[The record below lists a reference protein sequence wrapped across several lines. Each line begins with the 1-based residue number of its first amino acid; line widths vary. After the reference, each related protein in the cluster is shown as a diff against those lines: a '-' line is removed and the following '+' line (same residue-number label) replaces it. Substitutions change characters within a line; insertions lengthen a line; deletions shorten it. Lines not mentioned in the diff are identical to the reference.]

1 MMQKMKERW
10 GVSSTRRFIVIMIVF
25 SLAGSSIMFC
35 RQPVYNV
42 LHLSAESS
50 LWLKIPVAIAIYQVM
65 LLAWGAALGEFQFF
79 WEKEKKMGR
88 RLMRLF
94 VPSR

>member
-10 GVSSTRRFIVIMIVF
+10 GVSSTKRFVIIMVVF
-25 SLAGSSIMFC
+25 SLAGSSIMFF
-35 RQPVYNV
+35 REPVYHV
-42 LHLSAESS
+42 LHVSTDSS
-50 LWLKIPVAIAIYQVM
+50 LWIKIPVAIAIYQVM
-65 LLAWGAALGEFQFF
+65 LLAWGAAFGEFRFF

-88 RLMRLF
+88 RLISLF